1 VVDDSTDSR
10 LVLVKILTFI
20 GFTVQEA
27 ANGTEAIALW
37 QTWQPHLILMDMR
50 MPIMDGY
57 EATKIIKAREDTLI
71 QNRKTTIIAL
81 TANAF
86 EEQREAMIKAGC
98 DDYINKPFREE
109 QLLEKLSEY
118 LGVQY
123 IYQEESYQIADARQQ
138 ETESTLKLADL
149 VPLLSEMSPEWVK
162 QVYTAA
168 AQCSDDLI
176 LELIE
181 QIPSENVVL
190 RNFINNLAYDFQF
203 EKIMELMSIPGVLSS
218 S

>member
-1 VVDDSTDSR
+1 
-10 LVLVKILTFI
+10 
-20 GFTVQEA
+20 
-27 ANGTEAIALW
+27 
-37 QTWQPHLILMDMR
+37 MR

-57 EATKIIKAREDTLI
+57 EATKIIKAREETSI
-71 QNRKTTIIAL
+71 PNRKTIIIAL

-86 EEQREAMIKAGC
+86 EEQREATIKAGC

-109 QLLEKLSEY
+109 ELLEKLSEY
-118 LGVQY
+118 LEVQY
-123 IYQEESYQIADARQQ
+123 IYQEDNYQIKNAKQQ
-138 ETESTLKLADL
+138 LTESILKLTDL

-181 QIPSENVVL
+181 QIPSENAIL
-190 RNFINNLAYDFQF
+190 SNFIQNLAHNFQF
-203 EKIMELMSIPGVLSS
+203 EKIMELTSIAGVLSS
-218 S
+218 

>member
-1 VVDDSTDSR
+1 
-10 LVLVKILTFI
+10 
-20 GFTVQEA
+20 
-27 ANGTEAIALW
+27 
-37 QTWQPHLILMDMR
+37 MR

-57 EATKIIKAREDTLI
+57 EATRTIKAREGTSIPNLSCAGSATLMQPQI
-71 QNRKTTIIAL
+71 TNYKTIIIAL

-86 EEQREAMIKAGC
+86 EEQREAMVKAGC

-123 IYQEESYQIADARQQ
+123 TYQKESYQLTKVNKQ
-138 ETESTLKLADL
+138 ETKPIFTLTDM
-149 VPLLSEMSPEWVK
+149 VPLLSEMAPEWVK

-176 LELIE
+176 IELIE
-181 QIPSENVVL
+181 QIPSENAVL
-190 RNFINNLAYDFQF
+190 QSFINNLAHDFQF
-203 EKIMELMSIPGVLSS
+203 EKIMELTSLVAIRFS
-218 S
+218 

>member
-1 VVDDSTDSR
+1 
-10 LVLVKILTFI
+10 
-20 GFTVQEA
+20 
-27 ANGTEAIALW
+27 
-37 QTWQPHLILMDMR
+37 MDMR

-57 EATKIIKAREDTLI
+57 EATRIIKAREETSI
-71 QNRKTTIIAL
+71 QNCKTIIIAL

-86 EEQREAMIKAGC
+86 EEQREAMSKAGC

-123 IYQEESYQIADARQQ
+123 IYQEESYQIANANQQ
-138 ETESTLKLADL
+138 EIESMLTLTDL
-149 VPLLSEMSPEWVK
+149 VNLLSEMSPEWVK

-181 QIPSENVVL
+181 QIPSENAAL
-190 RNFINNLAYDFQF
+190 RNFIKNFAHDFQF
-203 EKIMELMSIPGVLSS
+203 EKIMELTSITGVLSS
-218 S
+218 